1 MYVDYETTNTQ
12 QPGYASGLHVTY
24 LHSAKVANLWNCQV
38 KSVDAACF
46 EVIVERRVEVEQL
59 RASLA
64 SCNISAIQN
73 LSRKT
78 ARSMLIVGVTP

>member
-1 MYVDYETTNTQ
+1 MKPPTHSNL
-12 QPGYASGLHVTY
+12 ASGLHVAH

-64 SCNISAIQN
+64 SCNSDTDSQ
-73 LSRKT
+73 
-78 ARSMLIVGVTP
+78 P